1 MQLFLRSE
9 LFRLLNHHVFLVKEQ
24 YFLNSQHWRDTNNFR
39 NANYNILLSHSKWYQ
54 TGVWKYTDS
63 SNWPTLITLGKAG
76 GGILEKNPGIS
87 VTGDWLTVSPLTDEV
102 LEHSWEVSI
111 VKSNHSSS
119 TYGSCKSWQ
128 TYDTGNNSFSYRT
141 IKLKDMHLTT
151 MKK

>member
-9 LFRLLNHHVFLVKEQ
+9 LFRLLNHHVFLVKKQ

-39 NANYNILLSHSKWYQ
+39 NANYKILLSHSKWYH

-63 SNWPTLITLGKAG
+63 SNWPTLMTLGKAG

-111 VKSNHSSS
+111 VKVITAQSPMIHVSHARH
-119 TYGSCKSWQ
+119 T
-128 TYDTGNNSFSYRT
+128 TLHNSFSYRT
-141 IKLKDMHLTT
+141 IKIKDMHLTT